1 MAKPSPMSTQ
11 PMEKFLRTLKY
22 NPAAREESR
31 GLMELTL
38 AQLQRLADEFDL
50 GRVIQMDKP
59 LTTQCNTT
67 DPFKTGRGT
76 FMLRARHGEE
86 FGARVEYLHK
96 LINYLCS
103 HGFPAAQVMRSHSG
117 TTWTTWGERIV
128 EIHRFVPHD
137 PGVHRDWR
145 RMNAAATALGDLHR
159 MFADA
164 VTGITPV
171 PPEMRNDVSPEQ
183 CLNLLYEA
191 EETIAH
197 LSATVDARARAAIA
211 VCQRAREVLEPIIP
225 DHSRM
230 IGNLPWMTIHG
241 DYHFWNVL
249 YRADQIAAVVDYD
262 FVQERERI
270 FDIAYA
276 MQNVVSHLRSVH
288 GAPLRGW
295 GNLAWGNVRI
305 WVDHYDEVTHLPLT
319 AVERRW
325 LPREILR
332 IFLVG
337 IATSVLQEDPV
348 ELILRHGEDLELF
361 IWISEQEKLFA

>member
-1 MAKPSPMSTQ
+1 MSNPASTETQ
-11 PMEKFLRTLKY
+11 PMERFQRTLKY
-22 NPAAREESR
+22 NPGARTEVR

-86 FGARVEYLHK
+86 YGARVEYLHK
-96 LINYLCS
+96 LINYLCA
-103 HGFPAAQVMRSHSG
+103 HGFPAAQVMRARSG

-128 EIHRFVPHD
+128 EIHQFVPHD

-159 MFADA
+159 MLAEA
-164 VTGITPV
+164 VVGITPV

-183 CLNLLYEA
+183 CWTLLNEA
-191 EETIAH
+191 EETISN
-197 LSATVDARARAAIA
+197 LSANIDARARQAITI
-211 VCQRAREVLEPIIP
+211 CQRARQVLEPIIP
-225 DHSRM
+225 DYPRI
-230 IGNLPWMTIHG
+230 IGNLPWMMIHG

-262 FVQERERI
+262 FVQERERL

-276 MQNVVSHLRSVH
+276 LQSVIGHLRNVH
-288 GAPLRGW
+288 VSPLRSW
-295 GNLAWGNVRI
+295 GDLKWANARM
-305 WVDHYDEVTHLPLT
+305 WVDHYDESAPQPLT
-319 AVERRW
+319 AAERRW
-325 LPREILR
+325 LPKEILR
-332 IFLVG
+332 IYLVSV
-337 IATSVLQEDPV
+337 ATSVLQDDPV
-348 ELILRHGEDLELF
+348 ELVLKQGDDLELF
-361 IWISEQEKLFA
+361 IWISEQKDLFL

>member
-1 MAKPSPMSTQ
+1 
-11 PMEKFLRTLKY
+11 
-22 NPAAREESR
+22 
-31 GLMELTL
+31 
-38 AQLQRLADEFDL
+38 
-50 GRVIQMDKP
+50 
-59 LTTQCNTT
+59 
-67 DPFKTGRGT
+67 
-76 FMLRARHGEE
+76 MLRARHGEE

-96 LINYLCS
+96 LITYLCD
-103 HGFPAAQVMRSHSG
+103 HGFPAAQVMRSRSG
-117 TTWTTWGERIV
+117 PTWTTWGERIV

-171 PPEMRNDVSPEQ
+171 PPEMRNDVSPAQ
-183 CLNLLYEA
+183 CLTLLYEA

-197 LSATVDARARAAIA
+197 LSDTVDARGRAALA

-225 DHSRM
+225 DYPRM

-276 MQNVVSHLRSVH
+276 MQNVVSHLRAVH
-288 GAPLRGW
+288 GSHLRGW
-295 GNLAWGNVRI
+295 GDLAWGNVRI

-319 AVERRW
+319 VAERRW

-348 ELILRHGEDLELF
+348 ELILRHGKDLEMF
-361 IWISEQEKLFA
+361 IWISQQEKLFA

>member
-1 MAKPSPMSTQ
+1 MANVSPLSTQ
-11 PMEKFLRTLKY
+11 PVEKFLRTLKY
-22 NPAAREESR
+22 NPGAHRESR

-38 AQLQRLADEFDL
+38 SQLQRLSDQFDL

-59 LTTQCNTT
+59 LLTQCNTT

-86 FGARVEYLHK
+86 FGERVEYLHK
-96 LINYLCS
+96 LINFLCA
-103 HGFPAAQVMRSHSG
+103 HGFPAAEVMRSHTGS
-117 TTWTTWGERIV
+117 TWTTWGERIV

-159 MFADA
+159 VLADA
-164 VTGITPV
+164 VAGKTPV

-183 CLNLLYEA
+183 CWTLLNEA

-197 LSATVDARARAAIA
+197 LSASIDARGRKAMAI
-211 VCQRAREVLEPIIP
+211 CRRARQVLEPIIP
-225 DHSRM
+225 DYPRI

-288 GAPLRGW
+288 GSQLREW
-295 GNLAWGNVRI
+295 RELAWDNAKM
-305 WVDHYDEVTHLPLT
+305 WVDLYDEAAHLPLS
-319 AVERRW
+319 AMERRW
-325 LPREILR
+325 LPKEILR

-348 ELILRHGEDLELF
+348 QSVLNHGEDLEMF
-361 IWISEQEKLFA
+361 IWISEQEKLFN

>member
-1 MAKPSPMSTQ
+1 MSTQ
-11 PMEKFLRTLKY
+11 PLEKFLRTLKY
-22 NPAAREESR
+22 NPATRGESH

-50 GRVIQMDKP
+50 GRVIQMDQP

-96 LINYLCS
+96 LITYLCD
-103 HGFPAAQVMRSHSG
+103 HGFPAAQVMRSRSG
-117 TTWTTWGERIV
+117 PTWTTWGERIV

-171 PPEMRNDVSPEQ
+171 PPEMRNDVSPAQ
-183 CLNLLYEA
+183 CLTLLYEA

-197 LSATVDARARAAIA
+197 LSDTVDARGRAALA

-225 DHSRM
+225 DYPRM

-276 MQNVVSHLRSVH
+276 MQNVVSHLRAVH
-288 GAPLRGW
+288 GSHLRGW
-295 GNLAWGNVRI
+295 GDLAWGNVRI

-319 AVERRW
+319 VAERRW

-348 ELILRHGEDLELF
+348 ELILRHGKDLEMF
-361 IWISEQEKLFA
+361 IWISQQEKLFA